1 MLRVLRNNA
10 AINISSY
17 PTKLSGAYQA
27 ASTWTTDGLIPSS
40 REHHLTFVTDE
51 IRKSKA
57 STKEKPK
64 KGGPDEKKSSSTN

>member
-1 MLRVLRNNA
+1 
-10 AINISSY
+10 
-17 PTKLSGAYQA
+17 
-27 ASTWTTDGLIPSS
+27 
-40 REHHLTFVTDE
+40 LTFVTDE